1 MARAP
6 EDIANAALAY
16 LVRDQIRTLDGT
28 GPMEVQTKAN
38 LQAAIEEVIE
48 EYDWWQCRVIA
59 PLQAV
64 TAIGT
69 RGWTS
74 AFAVPTDMVKLWF
87 IGDNTQKNTTSIPFE
102 LGMSEDL
109 SNDRNYIFTD
119 QATPYIRYGSRRVS
133 LDRWSAQQADLIAIA
148 LAIKCCMP
156 LTKNE
161 KLQASLRQEYRMRL
175 NKVMTSAANAEPEVV
190 NFDWTPET
198 ISVRSE

>member
-38 LQAAIEEVIE
+38 MQSAIEEVIE

-59 PLQAV
+59 PLTLV
-64 TAIGT
+64 TGIPA
-69 RGWTS
+69 RGWT
-74 AFAVPTDMVKLWF
+74 AAYAVPPDLVKLWF
-87 IGDNTQKNTTSIPFE
+87 VGDSTQKNTTSIPFE

-109 SNDRNYIFTD
+109 SNDRNYIYTD

-161 KLQASLRQEYRMRL
+161 KLQASLRQEYRLRL

-190 NFDWTPET
+190 NYEWVPET
-198 ISVRSE
+198 ITARSE